1 MCVRTILPGR
11 DFIRDDLHYYSCA
24 HSVYSTTQVQYAQ
37 SRTAAAL
44 FTLQWDW
51 VFLIFFFFTTLKG
64 VLTLPRAVFVNITH
78 DTIRVQQKCLSCS
91 LHMQF

>member
-51 VFLIFFFFTTLKG
+51 VFLIFFFFCFFFFFYNTK
-64 VLTLPRAVFVNITH
+64 R
-78 DTIRVQQKCLSCS
+78 S
-91 LHMQF
+91 LDLAPGCVCEYYT